1 MRKVL
6 LTLLLLLASWQASF
20 AQTKNIGI
28 KEGLSNGFV
37 DDMVIDGQGFVWVAT
52 EWGLNRIAG
61 NKCSVFSISNSRISN
76 NEHVGLFYHP
86 QSNTIWVHSKDGRAD
101 IFDCKTQTF
110 SHFEVDGKVVYSI
123 ADICM
128 AADSSIW
135 LADYNGG
142 VHHYNPVTKEYYYID
157 KKLLPGF
164 GNGVRSITDDGKGNL
179 YIGLRMEGLII
190 YNTHNKRS
198 RFFKNNPADPN
209 SLPGDNVRSVF
220 IDHLQNIWVGTNK
233 GLALFDPTKGIFRV
247 FKHEK
252 GNPNTLAGDNIM
264 QVTETSDNTL
274 WIASDI
280 GGISKLDLNKFNHPN
295 TGEVAFTQL
304 TRENYALSSNNTR
317 RVLQDAYGNMW
328 VANYSTGV
336 DFIPSST
343 TSFMTLNFMGDPIV
357 NVSALFCD
365 SKDNLWIGQDN
376 KISQYRQGTI
386 VHQWD
391 FSQYISNSS
400 SSVYLF
406 REDPQ
411 GNIWFGT
418 ADNGVLM
425 LNPTTGA
432 FTRFDSTKDLDV
444 NALYID
450 KDGKV
455 WAGTEDGVYTIYN
468 KVETKEKGIN
478 DIMGQSAIPFSIIE
492 DDYGQIWIG
501 TLARGI
507 YIFDKNKKLVTHLG
521 LENSYPSNSINQLIK
536 DEDGGIWAATHSGLV
551 YIPNPKDT
559 KNFKVYGEEQG
570 ISDNHIR
577 SLVQD
582 RQGNIWVSMFSG
594 IACFDRNKEKFYNYD
609 YQSGIPTGNFG
620 VGSAVISS
628 TGIVYF
634 GSPGGIC
641 TFNPQLL
648 TDQKDMPIVEI
659 IDCEQI
665 MNTTEKLQRSIVIQD
680 NNGVAHLKYDE
691 NTFKITFTSGNFA
704 QEGNVEYSYLM
715 KGLDDKWYETE
726 GDNEVTFRNLSP
738 GEYTFQVR
746 AKLKNQEW
754 ENAKVAEMKVV
765 VEPPLWLTW
774 WAKLI
779 YALIVGS
786 IIFYFVRSYTNELK
800 LRSSLEKTKWEAQ
813 QKQELN
819 EERLRFFTNI
829 THELRTPLTLIM
841 GPLED
846 LMADTRLPEV
856 LAKKVKNIHASSVRL
871 LNLINE
877 ILEFRKTETQNR
889 RLTVAHSD
897 IKSFVK
903 EIGDRFKDLNR
914 NPQVTFNVNM
924 PEQQA
929 VDIYFDSEIISTV
942 LNNLISNA
950 IKYTPKGNIDITLSC
965 INGKTNTTER
975 ADGLQKVVIS
985 VKDTGY
991 GISKKALPHI
1001 YDRYYQAKGLHQAS
1015 GTGIGLALVQ
1025 SLAKLHEAELTVE
1038 SEEGKGTEFC
1048 FILDA
1053 NNTYPN
1059 ALHKE
1064 DAPIEENIANMGM
1077 SDASILDEKDSDDT
1091 PDSLEGNEEKEQT
1104 DVRPLLLIVEDNDD
1118 IRQYINESLC
1128 EDYRVIEARNGK
1140 EGRDL
1145 AFNQIPD
1152 LIVSDIM
1159 MPEMDGIEMMK
1170 ILKNDIRTS
1179 HIPIILLTAKTT
1191 PIDQEVGYDSG
1202 ADSYLMKPFSA
1213 SLLHSRIRNI
1223 LSGRRRLAEFII
1235 QHSLSGANASLDIN
1249 QSGNGNLNANVV
1261 DGAERNDVRDVTG
1274 NINDNIDTS
1283 VPELSPLDKKF
1294 IEKLNRLIEE
1304 NMTTI
1309 DIDIAFM
1316 TDKMAMSHSSFYRKV
1331 KALTGVSANE
1341 YIRKVKLQRSMQ
1353 LLKEGESNVT
1363 EVAMLTGFNNIGY
1376 FRKCFKKEF
1385 GISPSDVLKGKG

>member
-6 LTLLLLLASWQASF
+6 LALLLLLATWQASF

-101 IFDCKTQTF
+101 IFDCTTQTF
-110 SHFEVDGKVVYSI
+110 SHFEVDGKVIFSI

-128 AADSSIW
+128 AADSTIW
-135 LADYNGG
+135 LADYNGD
-142 VHHYNPVTKEYYYID
+142 VHHYNPLTKEYYRID
-157 KKLLPGF
+157 RKQLPSF
-164 GNGVRSITDDGKGNL
+164 ANGVRSITDDGKGNL

-190 YNTHNKRS
+190 YNTHTHRS
-198 RFFKNNPADPN
+198 RFFKSNPADPT

-233 GLALFDPTKGIFRV
+233 GLALFDFAKGTFRV

-264 QVTETSDNTL
+264 QVTETPDNTL

-280 GGISKLDLNKFNHPN
+280 GGISKLDLNKFSHPN
-295 TGEVAFTQL
+295 TGEVAFSQL
-304 TRENYALSSNNTR
+304 MRDNYALSSNNTR
-317 RVLQDAYGNMW
+317 RVLQDDYGNIW
-328 VANYSTGV
+328 IANYSTGV

-343 TSFMTLNFMGDPIV
+343 TSFMTLTFMGTPIL
-357 NVSALFCD
+357 NVSALYCD

-391 FSQYISNSS
+391 FSQHISNSS

-425 LNPTTGA
+425 LNPNTGA
-432 FTRFDSTKDLDV
+432 FTRIESTKDLDA

-450 KDGKV
+450 KTGKV

-468 KVETKEKGIN
+468 KVETKEKSIN
-478 DIMGQSAIPFSIIE
+478 DIMGQSAIPFSILE
-492 DDYGQIWIG
+492 DDYGQLWIG

-507 YIFDKNKKLVTHLG
+507 YIFDKNKKLVAHLG
-521 LENSYPSNSINQLIK
+521 DEPFPSNSINQLIK
-536 DEDGGIWAATHSGLV
+536 DEDGGIWAATHTGLV
-551 YIPNPKDT
+551 YFPNPKNP
-559 KNFKVYGEEQG
+559 KRFEVYGEKQG

-582 RQGNIWVSMFSG
+582 RHGNIWVSMFSG
-594 IACFDRNKEKFYNYD
+594 IACFDRNKQKFYNYD

-620 VGSAVISS
+620 VGSACISS

-641 TFNPQLL
+641 SFNPQLL
-648 TDQKDMPIVEI
+648 TEQKEMPTVEI

-665 MNTTEKLQRSIVIQD
+665 LNTTEKQQRSIVPLD
-680 NNGVAHLKYDE
+680 EDGVAHLKYDE
-691 NTFKITFTSGNFA
+691 NTFKITFTSRNFA

-726 GDNEVTFRNLSP
+726 GDNEVTFRNLNP

-774 WAKLI
+774 WAKMI
-779 YALIVGS
+779 YLLIVGG
-786 IIFYFVRSYTNELK
+786 IIFYIVRSYTNELK
-800 LRSSLEKTKWEAQ
+800 LRSSLEKTKWESQ

-846 LMADTRLPEV
+846 LMADSRLPEV
-856 LAKKVKNIHASSVRL
+856 LAKKVKSIHASSERL

-897 IKSFVK
+897 IKAFVK
-903 EIGDRFKDLNR
+903 EIGNRFKDLNR
-914 NPQVTFNVNM
+914 NPQVTINVNM
-924 PEQQA
+924 PEQPT

-942 LNNLISNA
+942 LNNLMSNA
-950 IKYTPKGNIDITLSC
+950 IKYTPKGSIDLTLSC
-965 INGKTNTTER
+965 IQGKTGSAEQD
-975 ADGLQKVVIS
+975 ALQKVSIS
-985 VKDTGY
+985 VKDSGY
-991 GISKKALPHI
+991 GISKSAIPHVF
-1001 YDRYYQAKGLHQAS
+1001 DRYYQAKGLHQAS
-1015 GTGIGLALVQ
+1015 GTGIGLALVK
-1025 SLAKLHEAELTVE
+1025 SLAKLHEAELTLQ

-1048 FILDA
+1048 FVLDA

-1064 DAPIEENIANMGM
+1064 DAPANEEV
-1077 SDASILDEKDSDDT
+1077 LLPTE
-1091 PDSLEGNEEKEQT
+1091 EGNSSKEEEKEQA

-1118 IRQYINESLC
+1118 IRQYVNESLC
-1128 EDYRVIEARNGK
+1128 EDYRIIEARNGK

-1191 PIDQEVGYDSG
+1191 PIDQEEGYNSG

-1235 QHSLSGANASLDIN
+1235 QHSLTGANASLAISPEMTENTD
-1249 QSGNGNLNANVV
+1249 ANVL
-1261 DGAERNDVRDVTG
+1261 G
-1274 NINDNIDTS
+1274 NANDNIDTS
-1283 VPELSPLDKKF
+1283 VPELSPLDRKF
-1294 IEKLNRLIEE
+1294 MEKLNHLIEE

-1376 FRKCFKKEF
+1376 FRKCFKKEY

>member
-6 LTLLLLLASWQASF
+6 LTLLLMLASWQVTF

-52 EWGLNRIAG
+52 DWGLNRIAG
-61 NKCSVFSISNSRISN
+61 NKVTAFYPSNSGISN

-101 IFDCKTQTF
+101 IFDCTTQTF
-110 SHFEVDGKVVYSI
+110 SHFEVDGKVIFSI

-128 AADSSIW
+128 AADSTIW
-135 LADYNGG
+135 LADYNGD
-142 VHHYNPVTKEYYYID
+142 VHHYNPLTKEYYRID
-157 KKLLPGF
+157 RKQLPSF
-164 GNGVRSITDDGKGNL
+164 ANGVRSITDDGKGNL

-190 YNTHNKRS
+190 YNTHTHRS
-198 RFFKNNPADPN
+198 RFFKSNPADPT

-233 GLALFDPTKGIFRV
+233 GLALFDFAKGTFRV

-264 QVTETSDNTL
+264 QVTETPDNTL

-280 GGISKLDLNKFNHPN
+280 GGISKLDLNKFSHPN
-295 TGEVAFTQL
+295 TGEVAFSQL
-304 TRENYALSSNNTR
+304 MRDNYALSSNNTR
-317 RVLQDAYGNMW
+317 RVLQDDYGNIW
-328 VANYSTGV
+328 IANYSTGV

-343 TSFMTLNFMGDPIV
+343 TSFMTLTFMGTPIL
-357 NVSALFCD
+357 NVSALYCD

-391 FSQYISNSS
+391 FSQHISNSS

-425 LNPTTGA
+425 LNPNTGA
-432 FTRFDSTKDLDV
+432 FTRIESTKDLDA

-450 KDGKV
+450 KTGKV

-468 KVETKEKGIN
+468 KVETKEKSIN
-478 DIMGQSAIPFSIIE
+478 DIMGQSAIPFSILE
-492 DDYGQIWIG
+492 DDYGQLWIG

-507 YIFDKNKKLVTHLG
+507 YIFDKNKKLVAHLG
-521 LENSYPSNSINQLIK
+521 DEPFPSNSINQLIK
-536 DEDGGIWAATHSGLV
+536 DEDGGIWAATHTGLV
-551 YIPNPKDT
+551 YFPNPKNP
-559 KNFKVYGEEQG
+559 KRFEVYGEKQG

-582 RQGNIWVSMFSG
+582 RHGNIWVSMFSG
-594 IACFDRNKEKFYNYD
+594 IACFDRNKQKFYNYD

-620 VGSAVISS
+620 VGSACISS

-641 TFNPQLL
+641 SFNPQLL
-648 TDQKDMPIVEI
+648 TEQKEMPTVEI

-665 MNTTEKLQRSIVIQD
+665 LNTTEKQQRSIVPLD
-680 NNGVAHLKYDE
+680 EDGVAHLKYDE
-691 NTFKITFTSGNFA
+691 NTFKITFTSRNFA

-726 GDNEVTFRNLSP
+726 GDNEVTFRNLNP

-765 VEPPLWLTW
+765 VEPPLWLAW

-779 YALIVGS
+779 YVLIVGG
-786 IIFYFVRSYTNELK
+786 IICYCVRSYINELK

-846 LMADTRLPEV
+846 LMADSRLPEV
-856 LAKKVKNIHASSVRL
+856 LGKKVKNIHDSSVRL
-871 LNLINE
+871 LELINE

-897 IKSFVK
+897 IKAFVK

-914 NPQVTFNVNM
+914 NPQVSINVHL
-924 PEQQA
+924 PEQQS

-942 LNNLISNA
+942 LNNLMSNA
-950 IKYTPKGNIDITLSC
+950 IKYTPKGSIDLTLSC
-965 INGKTNTTER
+965 INGKSGAGDNSEE
-975 ADGLQKVVIS
+975 LQKVSIS
-985 VKDTGY
+985 VKDSGY
-991 GISKKALPHI
+991 GISKSAIPHI
-1001 YDRYYQAKGLHQAS
+1001 FDRYYQAKGMHQAS
-1015 GTGIGLALVQ
+1015 GTGIGLALVK

-1048 FILDA
+1048 FVLDA
-1053 NNTYPN
+1053 NNSYPN

-1064 DAPIEENIANMGM
+1064 DAPANEEALLMVKEESNAT
-1077 SDASILDEKDSDDT
+1077 E
-1091 PDSLEGNEEKEQT
+1091 EEKEPS
-1104 DVRPLLLIVEDNDD
+1104 DVRPLILIVEDNDD
-1118 IRQYINESLC
+1118 IRQYVNESLS
-1128 EDYRVIEARNGK
+1128 EDYRIIEARNGK

-1152 LIVSDIM
+1152 LVVSDIM

-1235 QHSLSGANASLDIN
+1235 QHSLSGTNASLDFD
-1249 QSGNGNLNANVV
+1249 QEAKGSAGTDAAGYANESV
-1261 DGAERNDVRDVTG
+1261 
-1274 NINDNIDTS
+1274 DTS

-1294 IEKLNRLIEE
+1294 MEKLNRLIEE

-1376 FRKCFKKEF
+1376 FRKCFKKEY

>member
-6 LTLLLLLASWQASF
+6 LALLLLLATWQASF

-52 EWGLNRIAG
+52 DWGLNRIAG
-61 NKCSVFSISNSRISN
+61 NKVTAFYPSNSGISN

-101 IFDCKTQTF
+101 IFDCTTQTF
-110 SHFEVDGKVVYSI
+110 SHFEVDGKVIFSI

-128 AADSSIW
+128 AADSTIW
-135 LADYNGG
+135 LADYNGD
-142 VHHYNPVTKEYYYID
+142 VHHYNPLTKEYYRID
-157 KKLLPGF
+157 RKQLPSF
-164 GNGVRSITDDGKGNL
+164 ANGVRSITDDGKGNL

-190 YNTHNKRS
+190 YNTHTHRS
-198 RFFKNNPADPN
+198 RFFKSNPADPT

-233 GLALFDPTKGIFRV
+233 GLALFDFAKGTFRV

-264 QVTETSDNTL
+264 QVTETPDNTL

-280 GGISKLDLNKFNHPN
+280 GGISKLDLNKFSHPN
-295 TGEVAFTQL
+295 TGEVAFSQL
-304 TRENYALSSNNTR
+304 MRDNYALSSNNTR
-317 RVLQDAYGNMW
+317 RVLQDDYGNIW
-328 VANYSTGV
+328 IANYSTGV

-343 TSFMTLNFMGDPIV
+343 TSFMTLTFMGTPIL
-357 NVSALFCD
+357 NVSALYCD

-391 FSQYISNSS
+391 FSQHISNSS

-425 LNPTTGA
+425 LNPNTGA
-432 FTRFDSTKDLDV
+432 FTRIESTKDLDA

-450 KDGKV
+450 KTGKV

-468 KVETKEKGIN
+468 KVETKEKSIN
-478 DIMGQSAIPFSIIE
+478 DIMGQSAIPFSILE
-492 DDYGQIWIG
+492 DDYGQLWIG

-507 YIFDKNKKLVTHLG
+507 YIFDKNKKLVAHLG
-521 LENSYPSNSINQLIK
+521 DEPFPSNSINQLIK
-536 DEDGGIWAATHSGLV
+536 DEDGGIWAATHTGLV
-551 YIPNPKDT
+551 YFPNPKNP
-559 KNFKVYGEEQG
+559 KRFEVYGEKQG

-582 RQGNIWVSMFSG
+582 RHGNIWVSMFSG
-594 IACFDRNKEKFYNYD
+594 IACFDRNKQKFYNYD

-620 VGSAVISS
+620 VGSACISS

-641 TFNPQLL
+641 SFNPQLL
-648 TDQKDMPIVEI
+648 TEQKEMPTVEI

-665 MNTTEKLQRSIVIQD
+665 LNTTEKQQRSIVPLD
-680 NNGVAHLKYDE
+680 EDGVAHLKYDE
-691 NTFKITFTSGNFA
+691 NTFKITFTSRNFA

-726 GDNEVTFRNLSP
+726 GDNEVTFRNLNP

-774 WAKLI
+774 WAKMI
-779 YALIVGS
+779 YLLIVGG
-786 IIFYFVRSYTNELK
+786 IIFYIVRSYTNELK
-800 LRSSLEKTKWEAQ
+800 LRSSLEKTKWESQ

-846 LMADTRLPEV
+846 LMADSRLPEV
-856 LAKKVKNIHASSVRL
+856 LAKKVKSIHASSERL

-897 IKSFVK
+897 IKAFVK
-903 EIGDRFKDLNR
+903 EIGNRFKDLNR
-914 NPQVTFNVNM
+914 NPQVTINVNM
-924 PEQQA
+924 PEQPT

-942 LNNLISNA
+942 LNNLMSNA
-950 IKYTPKGNIDITLSC
+950 IKYTPKGSIDLTLSC
-965 INGKTNTTER
+965 IQGKTGSAEQD
-975 ADGLQKVVIS
+975 ALQKVSIS
-985 VKDTGY
+985 VKDSGY
-991 GISKKALPHI
+991 GISKSAIPHVF
-1001 YDRYYQAKGLHQAS
+1001 DRYYQAKGLHQAS
-1015 GTGIGLALVQ
+1015 GTGIGLALVK
-1025 SLAKLHEAELTVE
+1025 SLAKLHEAELTLQ

-1048 FILDA
+1048 FVLDA

-1064 DAPIEENIANMGM
+1064 DAPANEEV
-1077 SDASILDEKDSDDT
+1077 LLPTE
-1091 PDSLEGNEEKEQT
+1091 EGNSSKEEEKEQA

-1118 IRQYINESLC
+1118 IRQYVNESLC
-1128 EDYRVIEARNGK
+1128 EDYRIIEARNGK

-1191 PIDQEVGYDSG
+1191 PIDQEEGYNSG

-1235 QHSLSGANASLDIN
+1235 QHSLTGANASLAISPEMTENTD
-1249 QSGNGNLNANVV
+1249 ANVL
-1261 DGAERNDVRDVTG
+1261 G
-1274 NINDNIDTS
+1274 NANDNIDTS
-1283 VPELSPLDKKF
+1283 VPELSPLDRKF
-1294 IEKLNRLIEE
+1294 MEKLNHLIEE

-1376 FRKCFKKEF
+1376 FRKCFKKEY

>member
-6 LTLLLLLASWQASF
+6 LTLLLMLASWQVTF

-52 EWGLNRIAG
+52 DWGLNRIAG
-61 NKCSVFSISNSRISN
+61 NKVTAFYPSNSGISN

-101 IFDCKTQTF
+101 IFDCTTQTF
-110 SHFEVDGKVVYSI
+110 SHFEVDGKVIFSI

-128 AADSSIW
+128 AADSTIW
-135 LADYNGG
+135 LADYNGD
-142 VHHYNPVTKEYYYID
+142 VHHYNPLTKEYYRID
-157 KKLLPGF
+157 RKQLPSF
-164 GNGVRSITDDGKGNL
+164 ANGVRSITDDGKGNL

-190 YNTHNKRS
+190 YNTHTHRS
-198 RFFKNNPADPN
+198 RFFKSNPADPT

-233 GLALFDPTKGIFRV
+233 GLALFDFAKGTFRV

-264 QVTETSDNTL
+264 QVTETPDNTL

-280 GGISKLDLNKFNHPN
+280 GGISKLDLNKFSHPN
-295 TGEVAFTQL
+295 TGEVAFSQL
-304 TRENYALSSNNTR
+304 MRDNYALSSNNTR
-317 RVLQDAYGNMW
+317 RVLQDDYGNIW
-328 VANYSTGV
+328 IANYSTGV

-343 TSFMTLNFMGDPIV
+343 TSFMTLTFMGTPIL
-357 NVSALFCD
+357 NVSALYCD

-391 FSQYISNSS
+391 FSQHISNSS

-425 LNPTTGA
+425 LNPNTGA
-432 FTRFDSTKDLDV
+432 FTRIESTKDLDA

-450 KDGKV
+450 KTGKV

-468 KVETKEKGIN
+468 KVETKEKSIN
-478 DIMGQSAIPFSIIE
+478 DIMGQSAIPFSILE
-492 DDYGQIWIG
+492 DDYGQLWIG

-507 YIFDKNKKLVTHLG
+507 YIFDKNKKLVAHLG
-521 LENSYPSNSINQLIK
+521 DEPFPSNSINQLIK
-536 DEDGGIWAATHSGLV
+536 DEDGGIWAATHTGLV
-551 YIPNPKDT
+551 YFPNPKNP
-559 KNFKVYGEEQG
+559 KRFEVYGEKQG

-582 RQGNIWVSMFSG
+582 RHGNIWVSMFSG
-594 IACFDRNKEKFYNYD
+594 IACFDRNKQKFYNYD

-620 VGSAVISS
+620 VGSACISS

-641 TFNPQLL
+641 SFNPQLL
-648 TDQKDMPIVEI
+648 TEQKEMPTVEI

-665 MNTTEKLQRSIVIQD
+665 LNTTEKQQRSIVPLD
-680 NNGVAHLKYDE
+680 EDGVAHLKYDE
-691 NTFKITFTSGNFA
+691 NTFKITFTSRNFA

-774 WAKLI
+774 WAKMI
-779 YALIVGS
+779 YLLIVGG
-786 IIFYFVRSYTNELK
+786 IIFYIVRSYTNELK
-800 LRSSLEKTKWEAQ
+800 LRSSLEKTKWESQ

-846 LMADTRLPEV
+846 LMADSRLPEV
-856 LAKKVKNIHASSVRL
+856 LAKKVKSIHASSERL

-897 IKSFVK
+897 IKAFVK
-903 EIGDRFKDLNR
+903 EIGNRFKDLNR
-914 NPQVTFNVNM
+914 NPQVTINVNM
-924 PEQQA
+924 PEQPT

-942 LNNLISNA
+942 LNNLMSNA
-950 IKYTPKGNIDITLSC
+950 IKYTPKGSIDLTLSC
-965 INGKTNTTER
+965 IQGKTGSAEQD
-975 ADGLQKVVIS
+975 ALQKVSIS
-985 VKDTGY
+985 VKDSGY
-991 GISKKALPHI
+991 GISKSAIPHVF
-1001 YDRYYQAKGLHQAS
+1001 DRYYQAKGLHQAS
-1015 GTGIGLALVQ
+1015 GTGIGLALVK
-1025 SLAKLHEAELTVE
+1025 SLAKLHEAELTLQ

-1048 FILDA
+1048 FVLDA

-1064 DAPIEENIANMGM
+1064 DAPANEEV
-1077 SDASILDEKDSDDT
+1077 LLPTE
-1091 PDSLEGNEEKEQT
+1091 EGNSSKEEEKEQA

-1118 IRQYINESLC
+1118 IRQYVNESLC
-1128 EDYRVIEARNGK
+1128 EDYRIIEARNGK

-1191 PIDQEVGYDSG
+1191 PIDQEEGYNSG

-1235 QHSLSGANASLDIN
+1235 QHSLTGANASLAISPEMTENTD
-1249 QSGNGNLNANVV
+1249 ANVL
-1261 DGAERNDVRDVTG
+1261 G
-1274 NINDNIDTS
+1274 NANDNIDTS
-1283 VPELSPLDKKF
+1283 VPELSPLDRKF
-1294 IEKLNRLIEE
+1294 MEKLNHLIEE

-1376 FRKCFKKEF
+1376 FRKCFKKEY

>member
-6 LTLLLLLASWQASF
+6 LTLLLMLASWQVTF

-101 IFDCKTQTF
+101 IFDCTTQTF
-110 SHFEVDGKVVYSI
+110 SHFEVDGKVIFSI

-128 AADSSIW
+128 AADSTIW
-135 LADYNGG
+135 LADYNGD
-142 VHHYNPVTKEYYYID
+142 VHHYNPLTKEYYRID
-157 KKLLPGF
+157 RKQLPSF
-164 GNGVRSITDDGKGNL
+164 ANGVRSITDDGKGNL

-190 YNTHNKRS
+190 YNTHTHRS
-198 RFFKNNPADPN
+198 RFFKSNPADPT

-233 GLALFDPTKGIFRV
+233 GLALFDFAKGTFRV

-264 QVTETSDNTL
+264 QVTETPDNTL

-280 GGISKLDLNKFNHPN
+280 GGISKLDLNKFSHPN
-295 TGEVAFTQL
+295 TGEVAFSQL
-304 TRENYALSSNNTR
+304 MRDNYALSSNNTR
-317 RVLQDAYGNMW
+317 RVLQDDYGNIW
-328 VANYSTGV
+328 IANYSTGV

-343 TSFMTLNFMGDPIV
+343 TSFMTLTFMGTPIL
-357 NVSALFCD
+357 NVSALYCD

-391 FSQYISNSS
+391 FSQHISNSS

-425 LNPTTGA
+425 LNPNTGA
-432 FTRFDSTKDLDV
+432 FTRIESTKDLDA

-450 KDGKV
+450 KTGKV

-468 KVETKEKGIN
+468 KVETKEKSIN
-478 DIMGQSAIPFSIIE
+478 DIMGQSAIPFSILE
-492 DDYGQIWIG
+492 DDYGQLWIG

-507 YIFDKNKKLVTHLG
+507 YIFDKNKKLVAHLG
-521 LENSYPSNSINQLIK
+521 DEPFPSNSINQLIK
-536 DEDGGIWAATHSGLV
+536 DEDGGIWAATHTGLV
-551 YIPNPKDT
+551 YFPNPKNP
-559 KNFKVYGEEQG
+559 KRFEVYGEKQG

-582 RQGNIWVSMFSG
+582 RHGNIWVSMFSG
-594 IACFDRNKEKFYNYD
+594 IACFDRNKQKFYNYD

-620 VGSAVISS
+620 VGSACISS

-641 TFNPQLL
+641 SFNPQLL
-648 TDQKDMPIVEI
+648 TEQKEMPTVEI

-665 MNTTEKLQRSIVIQD
+665 LNTTEKQQRSIVPLD
-680 NNGVAHLKYDE
+680 EDGVAHLKYDE
-691 NTFKITFTSGNFA
+691 NTFKITFTSRNFA

-726 GDNEVTFRNLSP
+726 GDNEVTFRNLNP

-765 VEPPLWLTW
+765 VEPPLWLAW

-779 YALIVGS
+779 YVLIVGG
-786 IIFYFVRSYTNELK
+786 IICYCVRSYINELK

-846 LMADTRLPEV
+846 LMADSRLPEV
-856 LAKKVKNIHASSVRL
+856 LGKKVKNIHDSSVRL
-871 LNLINE
+871 LELINE

-897 IKSFVK
+897 IKAFVK

-914 NPQVTFNVNM
+914 NPQVSINVHL
-924 PEQQA
+924 PEQQS

-942 LNNLISNA
+942 LNNLMSNA
-950 IKYTPKGNIDITLSC
+950 IKYTPKGSIDLTLSC
-965 INGKTNTTER
+965 INGKSGAGDNSEE
-975 ADGLQKVVIS
+975 LQKVSIS
-985 VKDTGY
+985 VKDSGY
-991 GISKKALPHI
+991 GISKSAIPHI
-1001 YDRYYQAKGLHQAS
+1001 FDRYYQAKGMHQAS
-1015 GTGIGLALVQ
+1015 GTGIGLALVK

-1048 FILDA
+1048 FVLDA
-1053 NNTYPN
+1053 NNSYPN

-1064 DAPIEENIANMGM
+1064 DAPANEEALLMVKEESNAT
-1077 SDASILDEKDSDDT
+1077 E
-1091 PDSLEGNEEKEQT
+1091 EEKEPS
-1104 DVRPLLLIVEDNDD
+1104 DVRPLILIVEDNDD
-1118 IRQYINESLC
+1118 IRQYVNESLS
-1128 EDYRVIEARNGK
+1128 EDYRIIEARNGK

-1152 LIVSDIM
+1152 LVVSDIM

-1235 QHSLSGANASLDIN
+1235 QHSLSGTNASLDFD
-1249 QSGNGNLNANVV
+1249 QEAKGSAGTDAAGYANESV
-1261 DGAERNDVRDVTG
+1261 
-1274 NINDNIDTS
+1274 DTS

-1294 IEKLNRLIEE
+1294 MEKLNRLIEE

-1376 FRKCFKKEF
+1376 FRKCFKKEY

>member
-1 MRKVL
+1 MKKVL
-6 LTLLLLLASWQASF
+6 LTLFLTVAAMITTS
-20 AQTKNIGI
+20 AQTRNFGI
-28 KEGLSNGFV
+28 REGLSNGFV

-61 NKCSVFSISNSRISN
+61 NKCTVFYPSNSAITN

-86 QSNTIWVHSKDGRAD
+86 QSNTVWVHSKDGRAD
-101 IFDCKTQTF
+101 IFNCKTQTF
-110 SHFEVDGKVVYSI
+110 SHFEVDGKTVWSI

-128 AADSSIW
+128 AADSTIW

-142 VHHYNPVTKEYYYID
+142 VHHYNPLTKEHEFID
-157 KKLLPGF
+157 AKQIRQIA
-164 GNGVRSITDDGKGNL
+164 NGVRSITDDGKGNL

-190 YNTHNKRS
+190 YNTHTKRS
-198 RFFKNNPADPN
+198 RYFKNNPEDPT
-209 SLPGDNVRSVF
+209 SLPGDNVRSVC

-233 GLALFDPTKGIFRV
+233 GLALFDPLKGTFHR

-252 GNPNTLAGDNIM
+252 GNPNTLAGDNI
-264 QVTETSDNTL
+264 QQIIESPDNII
-274 WIASDI
+274 WISSDI
-280 GGISKLDLNKFNHPN
+280 GGISKLDLNKYNNPN
-295 TGEVAFTQL
+295 AGEVAFTQL
-304 TRENYALSSNNTR
+304 TKENYTLSSNNTR
-317 RVLQDAYGNMW
+317 RVAIDAYSNVW

-343 TSFMTLNFMGDPIV
+343 TSFMTLSFMGEPIEG
-357 NVSALFCD
+357 VSAIFND

-376 KISQYRQGTI
+376 KISMYRQGAI
-386 VHQWD
+386 VRQWD

-406 REDPQ
+406 REDQ
-411 GNIWFGT
+411 HGNIWLGT

-425 LNPTTGA
+425 LNPNTGI
-432 FTRFDSTKDLDV
+432 FTRFNSTKDLDV
-444 NALYID
+444 NALYVD
-450 KDGKV
+450 KSGKV
-455 WAGTEDGVYTIYN
+455 WAGTEDGVYSIYN
-468 KVETKEKGIN
+468 NVESKENAIN
-478 DIMGQSAIPFSIIE
+478 GVIGNSSIPFSIIE
-492 DDYGQIWIG
+492 DDYGQMWIG
-501 TLARGI
+501 TLTRGI
-507 YIFDKNKKLVTHLG
+507 FVFDKNKKLMAHLG
-521 LENSYPSNSINQLIK
+521 DKPPFPSNSVNQLIK

-551 YIPNPKDT
+551 YFPNAQTPN
-559 KNFKVYGEEQG
+559 NFKTYGEEQG

-594 IACFDRNKEKFYNYD
+594 IACFDRQKKKFYNYD
-609 YQSGIPTGNFG
+609 YQSGIPTGNFC
-620 VGSAVISS
+620 VEAAVISAS
-628 TGIVYF
+628 GIVYF

-641 TFNPQLL
+641 SFNPQLL
-648 TDQKDMPIVEI
+648 TDLKDMPVVQI

-665 MNTTEKLQRSIVIQD
+665 VSTTEKQQRIIVPLD
-680 NNGVAHLKYDE
+680 ENGVAHLRHDE
-691 NTFKITFTSGNFA
+691 NTFKITFTSDNYA

-738 GEYTFQVR
+738 GEYTFKVR
-746 AKLKNQEW
+746 AKLKSQEW
-754 ENAKVAEMKVV
+754 ENAKVAEMKMI

-779 YALIVGS
+779 YALIVGG
-786 IIFYFVRSYTNELK
+786 IIYYIFRSYTNQLK
-800 LRSSLEKTKWEAQ
+800 LRASLEKTRWEAQ

-846 LMADTRLPEV
+846 LMADVRLPEV
-856 LAKKVKNIHASSVRL
+856 LSKKVRSIHASSERL

-889 RLTVAHSD
+889 RLTVAHAD
-897 IKSFVK
+897 LKTFVQ
-903 EIGDRFKDLNR
+903 EIGNRFKDLNR
-914 NPQVTFNVNM
+914 NPNVAFNVSV
-924 PEQQA
+924 PEQP
-929 VDIYFDSEIISTV
+929 VDIYFDSEVISTV

-950 IKYTPKGNIDITLSC
+950 IKYTPKGSISLTLSM
-965 INGKTNTTER
+965 E
-975 ADGLQKVVIS
+975 DGKVVIS

-1001 YDRYYQAKGLHQAS
+1001 YERYYQAKGLHQAS
-1015 GTGIGLALVQ
+1015 GTGIGLALVK
-1025 SLAKLHEAELTVE
+1025 SFAKLHEAELKVE
-1038 SEEGKGTEFC
+1038 SEEGMGTEFR
-1048 FILDA
+1048 FVLDA
-1053 NNTYPN
+1053 ENTYPN

-1064 DAPIEENIANMGM
+1064 DAPIEEEKQELLAQEEI
-1077 SDASILDEKDSDDT
+1077 SEPEEEQEDA
-1091 PDSLEGNEEKEQT
+1091 
-1104 DVRPLLLIVEDNDD
+1104 RPLILVVEDNDD
-1118 IRQYINESLC
+1118 IRQYIDESLC
-1128 EDYRVIEARNGK
+1128 EDYRIIQARNGK
-1140 EGRDL
+1140 EGRDQ
-1145 AFNQIPD
+1145 AFQEMPA

-1179 HIPIILLTAKTT
+1179 HIPIILLTAKTS
-1191 PIDQEVGYDSG
+1191 PLDQEEGYDSG
-1202 ADSYLMKPFSA
+1202 TDSYLMKPFSA
-1213 SLLHSRIRNI
+1213 KLLQSRIRNI
-1223 LSGRRRLAEFII
+1223 LSGRRRLAEYII
-1235 QHSLSGANASLDIN
+1235 QHNMPSAAGMSTLTSSAGEASGQQSLEEAELAASI
-1249 QSGNGNLNANVV
+1249 
-1261 DGAERNDVRDVTG
+1261 
-1274 NINDNIDTS
+1274 
-1283 VPELSPLDKKF
+1283 PELSPLDKKF
-1294 IEKLNRLIEE
+1294 MEKLNRLIEE
-1304 NMTTI
+1304 NMTTV

-1341 YIRKVKLQRSMQ
+1341 YIRKMKLQRSMV
-1353 LLKEGESNVT
+1353 LLQEGESNVT

-1376 FRKCFKKEF
+1376 FRKCFKKEY
-1385 GISPSDVLKGKG
+1385 GISPSEVLKGKQ

>member
-6 LTLLLLLASWQASF
+6 LIPLLVFCIKAVLF
-20 AQTKNIGI
+20 AQQPYSVKNISI
-28 KEGLSNGFV
+28 QEGLSNGFV
-37 DDMVIDGQGFVWVAT
+37 DDMVIDGQGFVWTAT

-61 NKCSVFSISNSRISN
+61 NTCTVFTTSNSNISN
-76 NEHVGLFYHP
+76 NEHVGLLYHAKTN
-86 QSNTIWVHSKDGRAD
+86 SIWIYSKDGRVD
-101 IFDCKTQTF
+101 VYDCKTQRM
-110 SHFEVDGKVVYSI
+110 HPLYIDNKDKL
-123 ADICM
+123 DIVAITL
-128 AADSSIW
+128 AADSTLW
-135 LADYNGG
+135 LAKYNGG
-142 VHHYNPVTKEYYYID
+142 IYNYDPITKKHHYISTN
-157 KKLLPGF
+157 KLPKF
-164 GNGVRSITDDGKGNL
+164 HNGIRSITDDGKGNL
-179 YIGLRMEGLII
+179 YIGLRMEGMIT
-190 YNTHNKRS
+190 YNIHTGRSNFFCNK
-198 RFFKNNPADPN
+198 PN
-209 SLPGDNVRSVF
+209 EPSSLPGNNVRCVF

-233 GLALFDPTKGIFRV
+233 GLAIYNPANGTFHIYKHQKDNPTS
-247 FKHEK
+247 
-252 GNPNTLAGDNIM
+252 LAGDNIH
-264 QVTETSDNTL
+264 QIIETKDHTL
-274 WIASDI
+274 WVASDI
-280 GGISKLDLNKFNHPN
+280 GGISKLNLNKYSAPCHSLVTFEQV
-295 TGEVAFTQL
+295 TK
-304 TRENYALSSNNTR
+304 ENFGLSSNNTR
-317 RVLQDAYGNMW
+317 RIVEDNFGNMW
-328 VANYSTGV
+328 IANYSSGV
-336 DFIPSST
+336 DFIPDDKSMFRT
-343 TSFMTLNFMGDPIV
+343 LTSLGMPIL
-357 NVSALFCD
+357 NVSAVYIDLVRSD
-365 SKDNLWIGQDN
+365 LWIGQDN
-376 KISQYRQGTI
+376 TVTLFSQTKIQHS
-386 VHQWD
+386 WN
-391 FSQYISNSS
+391 FAQYISNAI
-400 SSVYLF
+400 SSVYIF
-406 REDPQ
+406 RTDQ
-411 GNIWFGT
+411 KGNVWFGT
-418 ADNGVLM
+418 TDNGLLT
-425 LNPTTGA
+425 LNPKTGA
-432 FTRFDSTKDLDV
+432 ITRIECTKDLDV

-450 KDGKV
+450 KDDRV
-455 WAGTEDGVYTIYN
+455 WAGTENGIYTIYN
-468 KVETKEKGIN
+468 NVATKEEGIN
-478 DIMGQSAIPFSIIE
+478 RIIGESAIPFSILE
-492 DDYGQIWIG
+492 DDYGHIWIG

-507 YIFDKNKKLVTHLG
+507 YILNKYKKLVAHLD
-521 LENSYPSNSINQLIK
+521 NSIGFPSNSINQLLK
-536 DEDGGIWAATHSGLV
+536 DEDGGIWAATYKGLV
-551 YIPNPKDT
+551 YIPKANNPKSYE
-559 KNFKVYGEEQG
+559 VYDERQDLKE
-570 ISDNHIR
+570 SHIQA
-577 SLVQD
+577 LVQD

-594 IACFDRNKEKFYNYD
+594 IACFDRRKQKFYNYD
-609 YQSGIPTGNFG
+609 YKSGIPVGNFT
-620 VGSAVISS
+620 VGSAGISPE
-628 TGIVYF
+628 GIICF
-634 GSPGGIC
+634 GSPNGIC
-641 TFNPQLL
+641 YFNPQLL
-648 TDQKDMPIVEI
+648 SELTDTPTVEI

-665 MNTTEKLQRSIVIQD
+665 LNTTERLQRSIVPLD
-680 NNGVAHLKYDE
+680 EDGVAHLKYDE
-691 NTFKITFTSGNFA
+691 NTFKITFTSRNFA

-726 GDNEVTFRNLSP
+726 GDNEVTFRNLNP

-774 WAKLI
+774 WAKMI
-779 YALIVGS
+779 YLLIVGG
-786 IIFYFVRSYTNELK
+786 IIFYIVRSYTNELK
-800 LRSSLEKTKWEAQ
+800 LRSSLEKTKWESQ

-846 LMADTRLPEV
+846 LMADSRLPEV
-856 LAKKVKNIHASSVRL
+856 LAKKVKSIHASSERL

-897 IKSFVK
+897 IKAFVK
-903 EIGDRFKDLNR
+903 EIGNRFKDLNR
-914 NPQVTFNVNM
+914 NPQVTINVNM
-924 PEQQA
+924 PEQPT

-942 LNNLISNA
+942 LNNLMSNA
-950 IKYTPKGNIDITLSC
+950 IKYTPKGSIDLTLSC
-965 INGKTNTTER
+965 IQGKTGSAEQD
-975 ADGLQKVVIS
+975 ALQKVSIS
-985 VKDTGY
+985 VKDSGY
-991 GISKKALPHI
+991 GISKSAIPHVF
-1001 YDRYYQAKGLHQAS
+1001 DRYYQAKGLHQAS
-1015 GTGIGLALVQ
+1015 GTGIGLALVK
-1025 SLAKLHEAELTVE
+1025 SLAKLHEAELTLQ

-1048 FILDA
+1048 FVLDA

-1064 DAPIEENIANMGM
+1064 DAPANEEV
-1077 SDASILDEKDSDDT
+1077 LLPTE
-1091 PDSLEGNEEKEQT
+1091 EGNSSKEEEKEQA

-1118 IRQYINESLC
+1118 IRQYVNESLC
-1128 EDYRVIEARNGK
+1128 EDYRIIEARNGK

-1191 PIDQEVGYDSG
+1191 PIDQEEGYNSG

-1235 QHSLSGANASLDIN
+1235 QHSLTGANASLAISPEMTENTD
-1249 QSGNGNLNANVV
+1249 ANVL
-1261 DGAERNDVRDVTG
+1261 G
-1274 NINDNIDTS
+1274 NANDNIDTS
-1283 VPELSPLDKKF
+1283 VPELSPLDRKF
-1294 IEKLNRLIEE
+1294 MEKLNHLIEE

-1376 FRKCFKKEF
+1376 FRKCFKKEY

>member
-1 MRKVL
+1 MKKVL
-6 LTLLLLLASWQASF
+6 LTLFLTVAAMITTS
-20 AQTKNIGI
+20 AQTRNFGI
-28 KEGLSNGFV
+28 REGLSNGFV

-61 NKCSVFSISNSRISN
+61 NKCTVFYPSNSAITN

-86 QSNTIWVHSKDGRAD
+86 QSNTVWVHSKDGRAD
-101 IFDCKTQTF
+101 IFNCKTQTF
-110 SHFEVDGKVVYSI
+110 SHFEVDGKTVWSI

-128 AADSSIW
+128 AADSTIW

-142 VHHYNPVTKEYYYID
+142 VHHYTPLTKEHEFID
-157 KKLLPGF
+157 AKQIRQIA
-164 GNGVRSITDDGKGNL
+164 NGVRSITDDGKGNL

-190 YNTHNKRS
+190 YNTHTKRS
-198 RFFKNNPADPN
+198 RYFKNNPEDPT
-209 SLPGDNVRSVF
+209 SLPGDNVRSVC

-233 GLALFDPTKGIFRV
+233 GLALFDPLKGTFHR

-252 GNPNTLAGDNIM
+252 GNPNTLAGDNI
-264 QVTETSDNTL
+264 QQIIESPDNII
-274 WIASDI
+274 WISSDI
-280 GGISKLDLNKFNHPN
+280 GGISKLDLNKYSNPN
-295 TGEVAFTQL
+295 AGEVAFTQL
-304 TRENYALSSNNTR
+304 TKENYTLSSNNTR
-317 RVLQDAYGNMW
+317 RVAIDAYGNVW

-343 TSFMTLNFMGDPIV
+343 TSFMTLSFMGEPIEG
-357 NVSALFCD
+357 VSAIFND

-376 KISQYRQGTI
+376 KISMYRQGAI
-386 VHQWD
+386 VRQWD

-406 REDPQ
+406 REDQ
-411 GNIWFGT
+411 HGNIWLGT

-425 LNPTTGA
+425 LNPNTGI
-432 FTRFDSTKDLDV
+432 FTRFNSTKDLDV
-444 NALYID
+444 NALYVD
-450 KDGKV
+450 KSGKV
-455 WAGTEDGVYTIYN
+455 WAGTEDGVYSIYN
-468 KVETKEKGIN
+468 NVESKENAIN
-478 DIMGQSAIPFSIIE
+478 GVIGNSSIPFSIIE
-492 DDYGQIWIG
+492 DDYGQMWIG

-507 YIFDKNKKLVTHLG
+507 FVFDKNKKLMAHLG
-521 LENSYPSNSINQLIK
+521 DKPPFPSNSVNQLIK
-536 DEDGGIWAATHSGLV
+536 DEDGGIWAATHCGLV
-551 YIPNPKDT
+551 YFPNAQTPN
-559 KNFKVYGEEQG
+559 NFKTYGEEQG

-594 IACFDRNKEKFYNYD
+594 IACFDRQKKKFYNYD
-609 YQSGIPTGNFG
+609 YQSGIPTGNFC
-620 VGSAVISS
+620 VGAAVISAS
-628 TGIVYF
+628 GIVYF

-641 TFNPQLL
+641 SFNPQLL
-648 TDQKDMPIVEI
+648 TDLKDMPVVQI

-665 MNTTEKLQRSIVIQD
+665 VSTTEKQQRIIVPLD
-680 NNGVAHLKYDE
+680 ENGVAHLRHDE
-691 NTFKITFTSGNFA
+691 NTFKITFTSDNYA

-738 GEYTFQVR
+738 GEYTFKVR
-746 AKLKNQEW
+746 AKLKSQEW
-754 ENAKVAEMKVV
+754 ENAKVAEMKVI

-779 YALIVGS
+779 YALIVGG
-786 IIFYFVRSYTNELK
+786 IIYYIFRSYTNQLK
-800 LRSSLEKTKWEAQ
+800 LRASLEKTRWEAQ

-846 LMADTRLPEV
+846 LMADVRLPEV
-856 LAKKVKNIHASSVRL
+856 LSKKVRSIHASSERL

-889 RLTVAHSD
+889 RLTVAHAD
-897 IKSFVK
+897 LKTFVQ
-903 EIGDRFKDLNR
+903 EIGNRFKDLNR
-914 NPQVTFNVNM
+914 NPNVAFNVSVS
-924 PEQQA
+924 EQP
-929 VDIYFDSEIISTV
+929 VDIYFDSEVIRTV

-950 IKYTPKGNIDITLSC
+950 IKYTPKGSISLTLSM
-965 INGKTNTTER
+965 E
-975 ADGLQKVVIS
+975 DGKVVIS

-1001 YDRYYQAKGLHQAS
+1001 YERYYQAKGLHQAS
-1015 GTGIGLALVQ
+1015 GTGIGLALVK
-1025 SLAKLHEAELTVE
+1025 SFAKLHEAELKVE
-1038 SEEGKGTEFC
+1038 SEEGMGTEFR
-1048 FILDA
+1048 FVLDA
-1053 NNTYPN
+1053 ENTYPN

-1064 DAPIEENIANMGM
+1064 DAPIEEEKQELLAQEEI
-1077 SDASILDEKDSDDT
+1077 SEPEEEQEDA
-1091 PDSLEGNEEKEQT
+1091 
-1104 DVRPLLLIVEDNDD
+1104 RPLILVVEDNDD
-1118 IRQYINESLC
+1118 IRQYIDESLC
-1128 EDYRVIEARNGK
+1128 EDYRIIQARNGK
-1140 EGRDL
+1140 EGRDQ
-1145 AFNQIPD
+1145 AFQEMPA

-1179 HIPIILLTAKTT
+1179 HIPIILLTAKTS
-1191 PIDQEVGYDSG
+1191 PLDQEEGYDSG

-1213 SLLHSRIRNI
+1213 KLLQSRIRNI
-1223 LSGRRRLAEFII
+1223 LSGRRRLAEYII
-1235 QHSLSGANASLDIN
+1235 QHNMPSAAGMSTLTSSAGEASGQQSLEEAELAASI
-1249 QSGNGNLNANVV
+1249 
-1261 DGAERNDVRDVTG
+1261 
-1274 NINDNIDTS
+1274 
-1283 VPELSPLDKKF
+1283 PELSPLDKKF

-1304 NMTTI
+1304 NMTTV

-1341 YIRKVKLQRSMQ
+1341 YIRKMKLQRSMV
-1353 LLKEGESNVT
+1353 LLQEGESNVT

-1376 FRKCFKKEF
+1376 FRKCFKKEY
-1385 GISPSDVLKGKG
+1385 GISPSEVLKGKQ

>member
-6 LTLLLLLASWQASF
+6 LTLLLMLASWQVTF

-52 EWGLNRIAG
+52 DWGLNRIAG
-61 NKCSVFSISNSRISN
+61 NKVTAFYPSNSGISN

-101 IFDCKTQTF
+101 IFDCTTQTF
-110 SHFEVDGKVVYSI
+110 SHFEVDGKVIFSI

-128 AADSSIW
+128 AADSTIW
-135 LADYNGG
+135 LADYNGD
-142 VHHYNPVTKEYYYID
+142 VHHYNPLTKEYYRID
-157 KKLLPGF
+157 RKQLPSF
-164 GNGVRSITDDGKGNL
+164 ANGVRSITDDGKGNL

-190 YNTHNKRS
+190 YNTHTHRS
-198 RFFKNNPADPN
+198 RFFKSNPADPT

-233 GLALFDPTKGIFRV
+233 GLALFDFAKGTFRV

-264 QVTETSDNTL
+264 QVTETPDNTL

-280 GGISKLDLNKFNHPN
+280 GGISKLDLNKFSHPN
-295 TGEVAFTQL
+295 TGEVAFSQL
-304 TRENYALSSNNTR
+304 MRDNYALSSNNTR
-317 RVLQDAYGNMW
+317 RVLQDDYGNIW
-328 VANYSTGV
+328 IANYSTGV

-343 TSFMTLNFMGDPIV
+343 TSFMTLTFMGTPIL
-357 NVSALFCD
+357 NVSALYCD

-391 FSQYISNSS
+391 FSQHISNSS

-425 LNPTTGA
+425 LNPNTGA
-432 FTRFDSTKDLDV
+432 FTRIESTKDLDA

-450 KDGKV
+450 KTGKV

-468 KVETKEKGIN
+468 KVETKEKSIN
-478 DIMGQSAIPFSIIE
+478 DIMGQSAIPFSILE
-492 DDYGQIWIG
+492 DDYGQLWIG

-507 YIFDKNKKLVTHLG
+507 YIFDKNKKLVAHLG
-521 LENSYPSNSINQLIK
+521 DEPFPSNSINQLIK
-536 DEDGGIWAATHSGLV
+536 DEDGGIWAATHTGLV
-551 YIPNPKDT
+551 YFPNPKNP
-559 KNFKVYGEEQG
+559 KRFEVYGEKQG

-582 RQGNIWVSMFSG
+582 RHGNIWVSMFSG
-594 IACFDRNKEKFYNYD
+594 IACFDRNKQKFYNYD

-620 VGSAVISS
+620 VGSACISS

-641 TFNPQLL
+641 SFNPQLL
-648 TDQKDMPIVEI
+648 TEQKEMPTVEI

-665 MNTTEKLQRSIVIQD
+665 LNTTEKQQRSIVPLD
-680 NNGVAHLKYDE
+680 EDGVAHLKYDE
-691 NTFKITFTSGNFA
+691 NTFKITFTSRNFA

-726 GDNEVTFRNLSP
+726 GDNEVTFRNLNP

-765 VEPPLWLTW
+765 VEPPLLLTW
-774 WAKLI
+774 WAKMI
-779 YALIVGS
+779 YLLIVGG
-786 IIFYFVRSYTNELK
+786 IIFYIVRSYTNELK
-800 LRSSLEKTKWEAQ
+800 LRSSLEKTKWESQ

-846 LMADTRLPEV
+846 LMADRRLPEV
-856 LAKKVKNIHASSVRL
+856 LAKKVKSIHASSERL

-897 IKSFVK
+897 IKAFVK

-914 NPQVTFNVNM
+914 NPQVSINIHL
-924 PEQQA
+924 PEQQS

-942 LNNLISNA
+942 LNNLMSNA
-950 IKYTPKGNIDITLSC
+950 IKYTPKGSIDLTLSC
-965 INGKTNTTER
+965 IQGKTGSAEQD
-975 ADGLQKVVIS
+975 ALQKVSIS
-985 VKDTGY
+985 VKDSGY
-991 GISKKALPHI
+991 GISKSAIPHVF
-1001 YDRYYQAKGLHQAS
+1001 DRYYQAKGLHQAS
-1015 GTGIGLALVQ
+1015 GTGIGLALVK
-1025 SLAKLHEAELTVE
+1025 SLAKLHEAELTLQ

-1048 FILDA
+1048 FVLDA

-1064 DAPIEENIANMGM
+1064 DAPANEEV
-1077 SDASILDEKDSDDT
+1077 LLPTE
-1091 PDSLEGNEEKEQT
+1091 EGNSSKEEEKEQA

-1118 IRQYINESLC
+1118 IRQYVNESLC
-1128 EDYRVIEARNGK
+1128 EDYRIIEARNGK

-1191 PIDQEVGYDSG
+1191 PIDQEEGYNSG

-1235 QHSLSGANASLDIN
+1235 QHSLTGANASLAISPEMTENTD
-1249 QSGNGNLNANVV
+1249 ANVL
-1261 DGAERNDVRDVTG
+1261 G
-1274 NINDNIDTS
+1274 NANDNIDTS
-1283 VPELSPLDKKF
+1283 VPELSPLDRKF
-1294 IEKLNRLIEE
+1294 MEKLNHLIEE

-1376 FRKCFKKEF
+1376 FRKCFKKEY

>member
-1 MRKVL
+1 MKKVL
-6 LTLLLLLASWQASF
+6 LTLFLTVAAMITTS
-20 AQTKNIGI
+20 AQTRNFGI
-28 KEGLSNGFV
+28 REGLSNGFV

-61 NKCSVFSISNSRISN
+61 NKCTVFYPSNSAITN

-86 QSNTIWVHSKDGRAD
+86 QSNTVWVHSKDGRAD
-101 IFDCKTQTF
+101 IFNCKTQTF
-110 SHFEVDGKVVYSI
+110 SHFEVDGKTVWSI

-128 AADSSIW
+128 AADSTIW

-142 VHHYNPVTKEYYYID
+142 VHHYTPLTKEHEFID
-157 KKLLPGF
+157 AKQIRQIA
-164 GNGVRSITDDGKGNL
+164 NGVRSITDDGKGNL

-190 YNTHNKRS
+190 YNTHTKRS
-198 RFFKNNPADPN
+198 RYFKNNPEDPT
-209 SLPGDNVRSVF
+209 SLPGDNVRSVC

-233 GLALFDPTKGIFRV
+233 GLALFDPLKGTFHR

-252 GNPNTLAGDNIM
+252 GNPNTLAGDNI
-264 QVTETSDNTL
+264 QQIIESPDNII
-274 WIASDI
+274 WISSDI
-280 GGISKLDLNKFNHPN
+280 GGISKLDLNKYSNPN
-295 TGEVAFTQL
+295 AGEVAFTQL
-304 TRENYALSSNNTR
+304 TKENYTLSSNNTR
-317 RVLQDAYGNMW
+317 RVAIDAYGNVW

-343 TSFMTLNFMGDPIV
+343 TSFMTLSFMGEPIEG
-357 NVSALFCD
+357 VSAIFND

-376 KISQYRQGTI
+376 KISMYRQGAI
-386 VHQWD
+386 MRQWD

-406 REDPQ
+406 REDQ
-411 GNIWFGT
+411 HGNIWLGT

-425 LNPTTGA
+425 LNPNTGI
-432 FTRFDSTKDLDV
+432 FTRFNSTKDLDV
-444 NALYID
+444 NALYVD
-450 KDGKV
+450 KSGKV
-455 WAGTEDGVYTIYN
+455 WAGTEDGVYSIYN
-468 KVETKEKGIN
+468 NVESKENAIN
-478 DIMGQSAIPFSIIE
+478 GVIGNSSIPFSIIE
-492 DDYGQIWIG
+492 DDYGQMWIG

-507 YIFDKNKKLVTHLG
+507 FVFDKNKKLMAHLG
-521 LENSYPSNSINQLIK
+521 DKPPFPSNSVNQLIK

-551 YIPNPKDT
+551 YFPNAQTPN
-559 KNFKVYGEEQG
+559 NFKTYGEEQG

-594 IACFDRNKEKFYNYD
+594 IACFDRQKKKFYNYD
-609 YQSGIPTGNFG
+609 YQSGIPTGNFC
-620 VGSAVISS
+620 VGAAVISAS
-628 TGIVYF
+628 GIVYF

-641 TFNPQLL
+641 SFNPQLL
-648 TDQKDMPIVEI
+648 TDLKDMPVVQI

-665 MNTTEKLQRSIVIQD
+665 VSTTEKQQRIIVPLD
-680 NNGVAHLKYDE
+680 ENGVAHLRHDE
-691 NTFKITFTSGNFA
+691 NTFKITFTSDNYA

-738 GEYTFQVR
+738 GEYTFKVR
-746 AKLKNQEW
+746 AKLKSQEW
-754 ENAKVAEMKVV
+754 ENAKVAEMKVI

-779 YALIVGS
+779 YALIVGG
-786 IIFYFVRSYTNELK
+786 IIYYIFRSYTNQLK
-800 LRSSLEKTKWEAQ
+800 LRASLEKTRWEAQ

-846 LMADTRLPEV
+846 LMADVRLPEV
-856 LAKKVKNIHASSVRL
+856 LSKKVRSIHASSERL

-889 RLTVAHSD
+889 RLTVAHAD
-897 IKSFVK
+897 LKTFVQ
-903 EIGDRFKDLNR
+903 EIGNRFKNLNR
-914 NPQVTFNVNM
+914 NPNVAFNVSVS
-924 PEQQA
+924 EQP
-929 VDIYFDSEIISTV
+929 VDIYFDSEVISTV

-950 IKYTPKGNIDITLSC
+950 IKYTPKGSISLTLSM
-965 INGKTNTTER
+965 E
-975 ADGLQKVVIS
+975 DGKVVIS

-1001 YDRYYQAKGLHQAS
+1001 YERYYQAKGLHQAS
-1015 GTGIGLALVQ
+1015 GTGIGLALVK
-1025 SLAKLHEAELTVE
+1025 SFAKLHEAELKVE
-1038 SEEGKGTEFC
+1038 SEEGMGTEFR
-1048 FILDA
+1048 FVLDA
-1053 NNTYPN
+1053 ENTYPN

-1064 DAPIEENIANMGM
+1064 DAPIEEEKQEVLAQEEI
-1077 SDASILDEKDSDDT
+1077 SEPEEEQEDA
-1091 PDSLEGNEEKEQT
+1091 
-1104 DVRPLLLIVEDNDD
+1104 RPLILVVEDNDD
-1118 IRQYINESLC
+1118 IRQYIDESLC
-1128 EDYRVIEARNGK
+1128 EDYRIIQARNGK
-1140 EGRDL
+1140 EGRDQ
-1145 AFNQIPD
+1145 AFQEMPA

-1179 HIPIILLTAKTT
+1179 HIPIILLTAKTS
-1191 PIDQEVGYDSG
+1191 PLDQEEGYDSG

-1213 SLLHSRIRNI
+1213 KLLQSRIRNI
-1223 LSGRRRLAEFII
+1223 LSGRRRLAEYII
-1235 QHSLSGANASLDIN
+1235 QHIMPSAAGMSTLTSSAGEASGQQSLEEAELAASIL
-1249 QSGNGNLNANVV
+1249 
-1261 DGAERNDVRDVTG
+1261 
-1274 NINDNIDTS
+1274 
-1283 VPELSPLDKKF
+1283 ELSPLDKKF
-1294 IEKLNRLIEE
+1294 MEKLNRLIEE
-1304 NMTTI
+1304 NMTTV

-1341 YIRKVKLQRSMQ
+1341 YIRKMKLQRSMV
-1353 LLKEGESNVT
+1353 LLQEGESNVT

-1376 FRKCFKKEF
+1376 FRKCFKKEY
-1385 GISPSDVLKGKG
+1385 GISPSEVLKGKQ

>member
-1 MRKVL
+1 MKKVL
-6 LTLLLLLASWQASF
+6 LTLFLTVAAMITTS
-20 AQTKNIGI
+20 AQTRNFGI
-28 KEGLSNGFV
+28 REGLSNGFV

-61 NKCSVFSISNSRISN
+61 NKCTVFYPSNSAITN

-86 QSNTIWVHSKDGRAD
+86 QSNTVWVHSKDGRAD
-101 IFDCKTQTF
+101 IFNCETQTF
-110 SHFEVDGKVVYSI
+110 SHFEVDGKTVWSI

-128 AADSSIW
+128 AADSTIW

-142 VHHYNPVTKEYYYID
+142 VHHYNPLTKEHEFID
-157 KKLLPGF
+157 AKQIRQIA
-164 GNGVRSITDDGKGNL
+164 NGVRSITDDGKGNL

-190 YNTHNKRS
+190 YNTHTKRS
-198 RFFKNNPADPN
+198 RYFKNNPEDPT
-209 SLPGDNVRSVF
+209 SLPGDNVRSVC

-233 GLALFDPTKGIFRV
+233 GLALFDPLKGNFHR

-252 GNPNTLAGDNIM
+252 GNPNTLAGDNI
-264 QVTETSDNTL
+264 QQIIESPDNIL
-274 WIASDI
+274 WISSDI
-280 GGISKLDLNKFNHPN
+280 GGISKLDLNKYSNPN
-295 TGEVAFTQL
+295 AGEVAFTQL
-304 TRENYALSSNNTR
+304 TKENYTLSSNNTR
-317 RVLQDAYGNMW
+317 RVAIDAYGNVW

-343 TSFMTLNFMGDPIV
+343 TSFMTLSFMGEPIEG
-357 NVSALFCD
+357 VSAIFND

-376 KISQYRQGTI
+376 KISMYRQGAI
-386 VHQWD
+386 VRQWD

-406 REDPQ
+406 REDQ
-411 GNIWFGT
+411 HGNIWLGT

-425 LNPTTGA
+425 LNPNTGI
-432 FTRFDSTKDLDV
+432 FTRFNSTKDLDV
-444 NALYID
+444 NALYVD
-450 KDGKV
+450 KSGKV
-455 WAGTEDGVYTIYN
+455 WAGTEDGVYSIYN
-468 KVETKEKGIN
+468 NVESKENAIN
-478 DIMGQSAIPFSIIE
+478 GVIGNSSIPFSIIE
-492 DDYGQIWIG
+492 DDYGQMWIG

-507 YIFDKNKKLVTHLG
+507 FVFDKNKKLMAHLG
-521 LENSYPSNSINQLIK
+521 DKPPFPSNSVNQLIK

-551 YIPNPKDT
+551 YFPNAQTPN
-559 KNFKVYGEEQG
+559 NFKTYGEEQG

-594 IACFDRNKEKFYNYD
+594 IACFDRQKKKFYNYD
-609 YQSGIPTGNFG
+609 YQSGIPIGNFC
-620 VGSAVISS
+620 VGAAVISAS
-628 TGIVYF
+628 GIVYF

-641 TFNPQLL
+641 SFNPQLL
-648 TDQKDMPIVEI
+648 TDLKDMPAVQI

-665 MNTTEKLQRSIVIQD
+665 VSTTEKQQRIIVPLD
-680 NNGVAHLKYDE
+680 ENGVAHLRHDE
-691 NTFKITFTSGNFA
+691 NTFKITFTSDNYA

-738 GEYTFQVR
+738 GEYTFKVR
-746 AKLKNQEW
+746 AKLKSQEW
-754 ENAKVAEMKVV
+754 ENAKVAEMKVI

-779 YALIVGS
+779 YALIVGG
-786 IIFYFVRSYTNELK
+786 IIYYIFRSYTNQLK
-800 LRSSLEKTKWEAQ
+800 LRASLEKTRWEAQ

-846 LMADTRLPEV
+846 LMADVRLPEV
-856 LAKKVKNIHASSVRL
+856 LSKKVRSIHASSERL

-889 RLTVAHSD
+889 RLTVAHAD
-897 IKSFVK
+897 LKTFVQ
-903 EIGDRFKDLNR
+903 EIGNRFKDLNR
-914 NPQVTFNVNM
+914 NPNVAFNVSV
-924 PEQQA
+924 PEQP
-929 VDIYFDSEIISTV
+929 VDIYFDSEVISTV

-950 IKYTPKGNIDITLSC
+950 IKYTSKGSISLTLSM
-965 INGKTNTTER
+965 E
-975 ADGLQKVVIS
+975 DGKVVIS

-1001 YDRYYQAKGLHQAS
+1001 YERYYQAKGLHQAS
-1015 GTGIGLALVQ
+1015 GTGIGLALVK
-1025 SLAKLHEAELTVE
+1025 SFAKLHEAELKVE
-1038 SEEGKGTEFC
+1038 SEEGMGTEFR
-1048 FILDA
+1048 FVLDA
-1053 NNTYPN
+1053 ENTYPN

-1064 DAPIEENIANMGM
+1064 DAPIEEEKQELLAQEEI
-1077 SDASILDEKDSDDT
+1077 SEPEEEQEDA
-1091 PDSLEGNEEKEQT
+1091 
-1104 DVRPLLLIVEDNDD
+1104 RPLILVVEDNDD
-1118 IRQYINESLC
+1118 IRQYIDESLC
-1128 EDYRVIEARNGK
+1128 EDYRIIQARNGK
-1140 EGRDL
+1140 EGRDQ
-1145 AFNQIPD
+1145 AFQEMPA

-1179 HIPIILLTAKTT
+1179 HIPIILLTAKTS
-1191 PIDQEVGYDSG
+1191 PLDQEEGYDSG

-1213 SLLHSRIRNI
+1213 KLLQSRIRNI
-1223 LSGRRRLAEFII
+1223 LSGRRRLAEYII
-1235 QHSLSGANASLDIN
+1235 QHNMPSAAGMSTLTSSAGEASGQQSLEEAELAASI
-1249 QSGNGNLNANVV
+1249 
-1261 DGAERNDVRDVTG
+1261 
-1274 NINDNIDTS
+1274 
-1283 VPELSPLDKKF
+1283 PELSPLDKKF
-1294 IEKLNRLIEE
+1294 MEKLNRLIEE
-1304 NMTTI
+1304 NMTTV

-1341 YIRKVKLQRSMQ
+1341 YIRKMKLQRSMV
-1353 LLKEGESNVT
+1353 LLQEGESNVT

-1376 FRKCFKKEF
+1376 FRKCFKKEY
-1385 GISPSDVLKGKG
+1385 GISPSEVLKGKQ

>member
-1 MRKVL
+1 MKK
-6 LTLLLLLASWQASF
+6 LLLSLLAFCAAFAAF
-20 AQTKNIGI
+20 AQTPNTARNIGI
-28 KEGLSNGFV
+28 REGLSNGFV

-61 NKCSVFSISNSRISN
+61 NKCTNFYPTNSAISNF
-76 NEHVGLFYHP
+76 EHVGLLYHP
-86 QSNTIWVHSKDGRAD
+86 QSNTIWVHSKDGRTD
-101 IFDCKTQTF
+101 IFNCKTQTF
-110 SHFEVDGKVVYSI
+110 SHFEADGKVVYSI

-128 AADSSIW
+128 AADSTIW

-142 VHHYNPVTKEYYYID
+142 VHHYNPLTREYSYID
-157 KKLLPGF
+157 QKQLPHIN
-164 GNGVRSITDDGKGNL
+164 NGVRSITDDGKGNL

-190 YNTHNKRS
+190 YNTHTKRS
-198 RFFKNNPADPN
+198 RFFKNNPKDPN

-233 GLALFDPTKGIFRV
+233 GVATFDPQKGTFHV

-252 GNPNTLAGDNIM
+252 DNPNSLAGDNIM
-264 QVTETSDNTL
+264 QIIEGPDNML
-274 WIASDI
+274 WISSDI
-280 GGISKLDLNKFNHPN
+280 GGISKLDLNKYGNPN
-295 TGEVAFTQL
+295 VPGVAFTQL
-304 TRENYALSSNNTR
+304 TKENFGLSSNNTR
-317 RVLQDAYGNMW
+317 RVQIDSYGNIW

-336 DFIPSST
+336 DFIPRTT
-343 TSFMTLNFMGDPIV
+343 TSFMTLTFMGDPIIG
-357 NVSALFCD
+357 VSALFND

-376 KISQYRQGTI
+376 KISQYRQGLI

-400 SSVYLF
+400 SSIYLF
-406 REDPQ
+406 REDPH

-418 ADNGVLM
+418 SDNGVLM
-425 LNPTTGA
+425 LNPATGI
-432 FTRFDSTKDLDV
+432 FTRFNSTRDLDV
-444 NALYID
+444 NALYIE
-450 KDGKV
+450 KSGKV
-455 WAGTEDGVYTIYN
+455 WAGTEAGVYSIYN
-468 KVETKEKGIN
+468 NVETREDAIN
-478 DIMGQSAIPFSIIE
+478 GAMGESAIPFSIVE
-492 DDYGQIWIG
+492 DDYGQLWIG

-507 YIFDKNKKLVTHLG
+507 YVFDRNRKLVAHLC
-521 LENSYPSNSINQLIK
+521 EKPKFPSYSINQLIK
-536 DEDGGIWAATHSGLV
+536 DEEGGIWAATHSGLV
-551 YIPNPKDT
+551 YIPNPKEPT
-559 KNFKVYGEEQG
+559 LFKIYGEKQG
-570 ISDNHIR
+570 ISDEHIR
-577 SLVQD
+577 SIVQD

-594 IACFDRNKEKFYNYD
+594 IACFDRNKQKFYNYD

-641 TFNPQLL
+641 SFNPQLL
-648 TDQKDMPIVEI
+648 TDQKDMPVVQI

-665 MNTTEKLQRSIVIQD
+665 VSTTEKQQRIIVALD
-680 NNGVAHLKYDE
+680 EDGVAHLAHDE
-691 NTFKITFTSGNFA
+691 NTFKITFTSSNFA

-738 GEYTFQVR
+738 GEYTFKVR

-765 VEPPLWLTW
+765 VNPPLWLTW

-779 YALIVGS
+779 YALIVGG
-786 IIFYFVRSYTNELK
+786 IIYYIFRSYSNELK
-800 LRSSLEKTKWEAQ
+800 LRASLEKTRWEAQ

-856 LAKKVKNIHASSVRL
+856 LAKKVNSIHASSERL

-897 IKSFVK
+897 IKSFVS
-903 EIGDRFKDLNR
+903 EIGNRFKDLNR
-914 NPQVTFNVNM
+914 NPQVSFNLSM
-924 PEQQA
+924 PEQP
-929 VDIYFDSEIISTV
+929 VDIYFDSEVISTV
-942 LNNLISNA
+942 LTNLISNA
-950 IKYTPKGNIDITLSC
+950 IKYTPKGSITLSLSC
-965 INGKTNTTER
+965 INGKSGNGSTGK
-975 ADGLQKVVIS
+975 DGSTGEDGTQESSLSKVVIS

-1015 GTGIGLALVQ
+1015 GTGIGLALVK
-1025 SLAKLHEAELTVE
+1025 SLAQLHEAELHVE
-1038 SEEGKGTEFC
+1038 SEEGKGSEFS
-1048 FILDA
+1048 FVLDA

-1064 DAPIEENIANMGM
+1064 DAPAEEENQELMEQDGFNEQEEEQ
-1077 SDASILDEKDSDDT
+1077 SDA
-1091 PDSLEGNEEKEQT
+1091 
-1104 DVRPLLLIVEDNDD
+1104 RPLILVVEDNDD
-1118 IRQYINESLC
+1118 IRQYIDESLC
-1128 EDYRVIEARNGK
+1128 EDYRIIQARNGK
-1140 EGRDL
+1140 EGRDQ
-1145 AFNQIPD
+1145 AFQEMPS

-1179 HIPIILLTAKTT
+1179 HIPVILLTAKTS
-1191 PIDQEVGYDSG
+1191 PLDQEEGYDSG

-1213 SLLHSRIRNI
+1213 KLLQSRIRNI
-1223 LSGRRRLAEFII
+1223 LSGRRRLAEYII
-1235 QHSLSGANASLDIN
+1235 QHNLPSG
-1249 QSGNGNLNANVV
+1249 SGNAALAAISG
-1261 DGAERNDVRDVTG
+1261 DGMAENG
-1274 NINDNIDTS
+1274 QLSELSQLSQEEAALAASI
-1283 VPELSPLDKKF
+1283 PELSPLDKKF
-1294 IEKLNRLIEE
+1294 MEKLNRLIEE
-1304 NMTTI
+1304 NMTTV

-1331 KALTGVSANE
+1331 KALTGLSANE
-1341 YIRKVKLQRSMQ
+1341 YIRKIKLQRSMV
-1353 LLKEGESNVT
+1353 LLQEGESNVT

-1376 FRKCFKKEF
+1376 FRKCFKKEY